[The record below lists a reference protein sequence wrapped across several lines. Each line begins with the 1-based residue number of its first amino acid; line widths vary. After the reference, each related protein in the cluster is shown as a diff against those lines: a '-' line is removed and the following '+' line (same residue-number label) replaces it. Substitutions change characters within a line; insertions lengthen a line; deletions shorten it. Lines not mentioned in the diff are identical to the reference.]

1 MKNQG
6 VVKFFAVALV
16 LVCIYQLSFTFKA
29 LSIESE
35 AKEATND
42 STALTRKYL
51 DSLSTEKVFNLLI
64 KDFTYSEVKERQLN
78 LGLDLQGGM
87 NVVVE
92 ISVVDVIKALA
103 NNTKNEDFNK
113 ALAQAVAQKEK
124 NPNIDIIAEFKTQL
138 NAINPNLKLAALF
151 FNKENS
157 DYIKFTSSDDE
168 VMDFIRKEASESV
181 DRSFKILKTR
191 IDQFGVTQ
199 PTIQLLSNS
208 GRVMIELPGVDN
220 PERVRRLIQNVAKLE
235 FWNTYSNQEA
245 YLFLEKANEI
255 VKNKRAALA
264 LDAEPSTTV
273 ASATEN
279 ATVVP
284 ETTPT
289 IVGEDSSAKNDS
301 GALAAATDT
310 GKSADSSKVANTPEE
325 FKKQYPVYAEGLQLN
340 FREQDGQQML
350 NEGAEIGYALFKD
363 TADINTLLN
372 SAEVKE
378 GLPANIHFA
387 WGKANG
393 DSKAP
398 VLALYALKA
407 ERDGNPALA
416 GDVVT
421 DARSVIGQ
429 IGDNQVSMTMSLA
442 GARKWEDITAAASAT
457 EPHKHVA
464 IVLDNIVYSAPVVNG
479 KIAGGQSSIEGRF
492 SAEEAKDLANILKAG
507 KMPAPVRIVEEAV
520 VGPSLGQAA
529 IESSTISL
537 LVGFLSVILI
547 MFLVYNTAGLIA
559 DLAVLLNLFFI
570 MGTLASFRAA
580 LTLPGIAGIIL
591 TLGMAVDAN
600 VLIYERIKEELELGR
615 NLRNAIS
622 NGYKNAASAI
632 IDSNVTTLLTAG
644 VLAIF
649 GTGPISGFAITLII
663 GIISSLF
670 TAFLLTRVLYE
681 WLMKREKNVKFFFPF
696 NKQLLRK
703 SNFDFV
709 GKSKIFYTVS
719 GIVILAGVISM
730 FTKGFDLGVDF
741 KGGWSYVVKV
751 ENTTSAQDIRAAL
764 ATPFEST
771 PEVKV
776 YGTDNSFKIT
786 TSYQINSQDAGA
798 SKLVETKLGEGLNS
812 LGKGKHEILTSY
824 KVGPTVA
831 DDIKTSAILAI
842 VLALLGMFIYIQLR
856 FRRWQ
861 FALATIVML
870 VHDVLLV
877 LSLFTLLDGVVPFTL
892 EIDQAFI
899 AAILTIIGYSI
910 NDSVVVFDRVRE
922 YLREHKNEGD
932 TYKVINMALNNTLS
946 RTIMTSLTTIVV
958 VFILFLFGGETIKG
972 FAFALTVGIILGT
985 YSSLCIGSPLS
996 AQLIKRQEKKQA

>member
-103 NNTKNEDFNK
+103 NYTKNEDFNK

-255 VKNKRAALA
+255 VKNKRAALEVE
-264 LDAEPSTTV
+264 AEATT
-273 ASATEN
+273 ATTAAAEN
-279 ATVVP
+279 ATIVP
-284 ETTPT
+284 ETVPT

-301 GALAAATDT
+301 GVLAAATDT
-310 GKSADSSKVANTPEE
+310 ANAADSSKVANTPEE

-340 FREQDGQQML
+340 FRDQDGQKML

-529 IESSTISL
+529 IESSTISIF
-537 LVGFLSVILI
+537 VGFLSVILI

-600 VLIYERIKEELELGR
+600 VLIYERIKEELEMGR
-615 NLRNAIS
+615 NLRNAIA

-696 NKQLLRK
+696 SKQLLRK
-703 SNFDFV
+703 SNFDFI
-709 GKSKIFYTVS
+709 GNSKIFYTVS
-719 GIVILAGVISM
+719 GVVILAGFISM

-751 ENTTSAQDIRAAL
+751 ENPTNAQDIRAAL
-764 ATPFEST
+764 ATPFGST

-786 TSYQINSQDAGA
+786 TSYQINSQDEGA
-798 SKLVETKLGEGLNS
+798 SKLVESKLGEGLNS

-922 YLREHKNEGD
+922 YLREHKKEGD
-932 TYKVINMALNNTLS
+932 TDKVINMALNNTLS

-996 AQLIKRQEKKQA
+996 AQLIKKREKKQD

>member
-35 AKEATND
+35 AKKATND

-51 DSLSTEKVFNLLI
+51 DSLSTEKVFNLLV

-103 NNTKNEDFNK
+103 NKTKNEDFNK
-113 ALAQAVAQKEK
+113 ALAQAVTQKEK
-124 NPNIDIIAEFKTQL
+124 NPNIDIISEFKTQL

-151 FNKENS
+151 FNKDNS
-157 DYIKFTSSDDE
+157 EYIKFTSSDDD
-168 VMDFIRKEASESV
+168 VIDFIRKEVSESV

-220 PERVRRLIQNVAKLE
+220 PERVRNLIVGVAKLE

-245 YLFLEKANEI
+245 YAFLEKANEI
-255 VKNKRAALA
+255 VRSRIAAEE
-264 LDAEPSTTV
+264 AENAPASTV
-273 ASATEN
+273 AES
-279 ATVVP
+279 VVP
-284 ETTPT
+284 TTAPT
-289 IVGEDSSAKNDS
+289 IVGNDTTVTS
-301 GALAAATDT
+301 DTSLLATGIDTAAADT
-310 GKSADSSKVANTPEE
+310 ASAPKE
-325 FKKQYPVYAEGLQLN
+325 FKKQYPIYAEGLQLN
-340 FREQDGQQML
+340 FSQKDGQTLL
-350 NEGAEIGYALFKD
+350 NEGAEIGYALFND
-363 TADINTLLN
+363 TSDINKYLN
-372 SAEVKE
+372 SAEVRE
-378 GLPANIHFA
+378 GIPANIHFA
-387 WGKANG
+387 WGKASGN
-393 DSKAP
+393 DKAP

-421 DARSVIGQ
+421 DARAVIGQ
-429 IGDNQVSMTMSLA
+429 IGENQVSMSMSLA

-464 IVLDNIVYSAPVVNG
+464 IVLDGIVYSAPVVNG

-492 SAEEAKDLANILKAG
+492 SSEEAKDLANILKAG

-529 IESSTISL
+529 IESSTISI

-580 LTLPGIAGIIL
+580 LTLPGIAGVIL

-632 IDSNVTTLLTAG
+632 IDSNVTTLLTAV

-649 GTGPISGFAITLII
+649 GTGPIAGFAITLII

-681 WLMKREKNVKFFFPF
+681 WLMKREKNVKFFFPYS
-696 NKQLLRK
+696 KQLLRK

-709 GKSKIFYTVS
+709 GKSKIFYAIS
-719 GIVILAGVISM
+719 GVLILAGVISM

-741 KGGWSYVVKV
+741 KGGWSYVVQI
-751 ENTTSAQDIRAAL
+751 ENPTNAQEIRSAL
-764 ATPFEST
+764 AKPFDGA

-786 TSYQINSQDAGA
+786 TEYQINSQDEGA
-798 SKLVETKLGEGLNS
+798 SKLVESKLGEGINT
-812 LGKGKHEILTSY
+812 LGKGKYEILTSY

-842 VLALLGMFIYIQLR
+842 VLALVGMFIYIQLR

-922 YLREHKNEGD
+922 YLREHKKEGD
-932 TYKVINMALNNTLS
+932 TDKVINMALNNTLS
-946 RTIMTSLTTIVV
+946 RTIMTSLTTIIV

>member
-51 DSLSTEKVFNLLI
+51 DSLSTEKVFNLLV

-103 NNTKNEDFNK
+103 NKTTNEDFNK

-124 NPNIDIIAEFKTQL
+124 NPNIDIISEFKTQL

-151 FNKENS
+151 FNKDNS
-157 DYIKFTSSDDE
+157 EYIKFTSTDEE

-220 PERVRRLIQNVAKLE
+220 PERVRRLIQGVAKLE

-245 YLFLEKANEI
+245 YQYLEKANEVI
-255 VKNKRAALA
+255 RNKIAA
-264 LDAEPSTTV
+264 AE
-273 ASATEN
+273 AEN
-279 ATVVP
+279 AP
-284 ETTPT
+284 
-289 IVGEDSSAKNDS
+289 
-301 GALAAATDT
+301 AAATAESVAPTIAPTVVGDDSTSTTNDT
-310 GKSADSSKVANTPEE
+310 SSLATTTPDTASTTDTAAAPQE
-325 FKKQYPVYAEGLQLN
+325 FKKQYPIYAEGLQLN
-340 FREQDGQQML
+340 FSQKDGQTML
-350 NEGAEIGYALFKD
+350 NEGAEIGYALFND
-363 TADINTLLN
+363 TADINKYLN
-372 SAEVKE
+372 SEEVRE
-378 GLPANIHFA
+378 SLPANIRFA
-387 WGKANG
+387 WGKASGN
-393 DSKAP
+393 DKAP

-407 ERDGNPALA
+407 ERDGNPALE

-421 DARSVIGQ
+421 DARPVIGQ

-442 GARKWEDITAAASAT
+442 GSKKWEDITAAASAT

-507 KMPAPVRIVEEAV
+507 KLPAPVRIVEEAV

-529 IESSTISL
+529 IESSTISI

-580 LTLPGIAGIIL
+580 LTLPGIAGVIL

-615 NLRNAIS
+615 NLRNAIA

-632 IDSNVTTLLTAG
+632 IDSNVTTLLTAV

-681 WLMKREKNVKFFFPF
+681 WMMKREKNVSFFFPF
-696 NKQLLRK
+696 SKQLLKK

-709 GKSKIFYTVS
+709 GKSKIFYAVS
-719 GIVILAGVISM
+719 SVLIIAGIVSM

-741 KGGWSYVVKV
+741 KGGWSYVVKID
-751 ENTTSAQDIRAAL
+751 ETTNAQDIRAAL
-764 ATPFEST
+764 ATPFGTT

-786 TSYQINSQDAGA
+786 TSYLINSQDEGA
-798 SKLVETKLGEGLNS
+798 SKLVETKLSEGLTA

-831 DDIKTSAILAI
+831 DDIKKSAIIAI

-861 FALATIVML
+861 FALATVVML
-870 VHDVLLV
+870 VHDVMLV

-922 YLREHKNEGD
+922 YLREHKKEGD
-932 TYKVINMALNNTLS
+932 TDKVINMALNNTLS

-996 AQLIKRQEKKQA
+996 AQLIKKQEKKS

>member
-35 AKEATND
+35 AREATND

-51 DSLSTEKVFNLLI
+51 DSLSTEKVFNLLV

-87 NVVVE
+87 NVVLE
-92 ISVVDVIKALA
+92 ISVADIIEALA
-103 NNTKNEDFNK
+103 NNKNNEDLQK
-113 ALAQAVAQKEK
+113 AIAQAKKAKEL
-124 NPNIDIIAEFKTQL
+124 NPNADIISEFKVQL
-138 NAINPNLKLAALF
+138 NKINPNLKLAALF
-151 FNKENS
+151 FSKGNS
-157 DYIKFTSSDDE
+157 EYIKFTSTDDE
-168 VMDFIRKEASESV
+168 VLDFIRKEASESV

-208 GRVMIELPGVDN
+208 GRVMVELPGVDD
-220 PERVRRLIQNVAKLE
+220 PERVRRLLQGAAKLE

-245 YLFLEKANEI
+245 YQFLEKANE
-255 VKNKRAALA
+255 VVRNRLAAEEAENEPKLTA
-264 LDAEPSTTV
+264 TDAAIASVEPTV
-273 ASATEN
+273 A
-279 ATVVP
+279 
-284 ETTPT
+284 PT
-289 IVGEDSSAKNDS
+289 IVGGNDSNTNGDSSLLS
-301 GALAAATDT
+301 SAAP
-310 GKSADSSKVANTPEE
+310 DSSKVDSADAPKE
-325 FKKQYPVYAEGLQLN
+325 FKKQYPIYAEGLQLN
-340 FREQDGQQML
+340 FSEKDGQTIL
-350 NEGAEIGYALFKD
+350 NEGAEVGFAKFND
-363 TADINTLLN
+363 TADINRYLN
-372 SAEVKE
+372 SAEVRE
-378 GLPANIHFA
+378 SIPSNIHFA
-387 WGKANG
+387 WGKASGN
-393 DSKAP
+393 DKAP

-421 DARSVIGQ
+421 DARAVIGQ
-429 IGDNQVSMTMSLA
+429 IGEQQVSMSMSLA
-442 GARKWEDITAAASAT
+442 GAKKWEDITAAASAT

-529 IESSTISL
+529 IESSTISI
-537 LVGFLSVILI
+537 LVGFLTVILI

-580 LTLPGIAGIIL
+580 LTLPGIAGVIL

-632 IDSNVTTLLTAG
+632 IDSNVTTLLTAA

-663 GIISSLF
+663 GIVSSLF
-670 TAFLLTRVLYE
+670 TAFLLTRVVYE
-681 WLMKREKNVKFFFPF
+681 WMMKREKNVKFFFPYS
-696 NKQLLRK
+696 KQLLKK

-709 GKSKIFYTVS
+709 GKSKIFYIISSV
-719 GIVILAGVISM
+719 VILAGVISM

-741 KGGWSYVVKV
+741 KGGWSYVVQI
-751 ENTTSAQDIRAAL
+751 ENPTNAQEIRTAL
-764 ATPFEST
+764 AEPLGGA

-786 TSYQINSQDAGA
+786 TEYQINSQDENA
-798 SKLVETKLGEGLNS
+798 SKLVESKLGEGINA
-812 LGKGKHEILTSY
+812 LGKGKFEILTSY

-870 VHDVLLV
+870 VHDVMLV
-877 LSLFTLLDGVVPFTL
+877 LSLFSLLDGVVPFTL

-922 YLREHKNEGD
+922 YLREHKKEGD
-932 TYKVINMALNNTLS
+932 TDKVINMALNNTLS

-996 AQLIKRQEKKQA
+996 AQLIKRQEKKQS